1 MWCTVHILY
10 RDGKRLPAEKA
21 KANFIFGW
29 LRMHSKT
36 PGIGMPFSQAFILPS
51 STASENAFLY
61 QLDHCW
67 LRAIDGGGMRLVG
80 VEPHLLSDPAVHQSW
95 WVVPG
100 RPR

>member
-1 MWCTVHILY
+1 MLCTVYILY
-10 RDGKRLPAEKA
+10 SSGKRLPPEKA
-21 KANFIFGW
+21 KANYITGW

-36 PGIGMPFSQAFILPS
+36 PGIGMPFSQAFILPRS
-51 STASENAFLY
+51 DAPLESRLY

-80 VEPHLLSDPAVHQSW
+80 VEPHLLSDPSIHQSW

-100 RPR
+100 RRK